1 MKKMFLLAM
10 STALCLSL
18 GACGQAAGGGKDSVS
33 AKTAAREAAVTE
45 TTAGKAPVS
54 EASAPDS
61 DQQSTASALS
71 ETVPDHGDA
80 EAEGMRKITDLGGN
94 EVEIPAASQIKRVVI
109 ISPPVMSFAVQTI
122 PDTNMI
128 VGITHRAFDTSNR
141 EILDKVFPDW
151 KSVDT
156 SFLDASFAVNKE
168 SLLKLDPDI
177 IFYYGNIQKKGIENI
192 GIPSVDF
199 FSKELKGPEAFSVAW
214 DGLLREIFG
223 KDSSASQKKEWERT
237 DEKVAGLLEK
247 KGTGKVKTGLC
258 VVSDE
263 AGKIVV
269 SGQDSFDAY
278 AQSYFDE
285 SGIQNVAGDLQGG
298 QEVSMEKIYEWN
310 PDMIIVFH
318 DAPAKFILDNSI
330 KGQDWSL
337 LDAWKNKAVYDIPRT
352 TFSWITPCADAP
364 LMPLWLLQKAYPEL
378 LSESEMRKE
387 TVDYYKRN
395 YQIDLTDSN
404 LDSIFGYRDKE
415 GAGL

>member
-1 MKKMFLLAM
+1 MKKMFVLAL
-10 STALCLSL
+10 SAVLCLSL
-18 GACGQAAGGGKDSVS
+18 AACGQMAGEVKDSGF
-33 AKTAAREAAVTE
+33 AQ
-45 TTAGKAPVS
+45 TAGTDAVS
-54 EASAPDS
+54 GP
-61 DQQSTASALS
+61 
-71 ETVPDHGDA
+71 G
-80 EAEGMRKITDLGGN
+80 GMRKITDLGGN
-94 EVEIPAASQIKRVVI
+94 VVEVPAVSQIKRVVI

-122 PDTNMI
+122 PGTSMI
-128 VGITHRAFDTSNR
+128 VGITYRAFDTSNQA
-141 EILDKVFPDW
+141 ILDKVFPGW

-237 DEKVAGLLEK
+237 NEKAASLLKQKETTK
-247 KGTGKVKTGLC
+247 RGLC
-258 VVSDE
+258 IVSDE

-269 SGQDSFDAY
+269 SGKDSFDAY

-285 SGIQNVAGDLQGG
+285 SGIENVAGDLQGSS
-298 QEVSMEKIYEWN
+298 EVSMEKIYEWN
-310 PDMIIVFH
+310 PDVIIVFL
-318 DAPAKFILDNSI
+318 DAPAKSILDNKI

-364 LMPLWLLQKAYPEL
+364 LMPLWLISKAYPEL
-378 LSESEMRKE
+378 LSENEMRKE

-404 LDSIFGYRDKE
+404 LDSIFGYRNQE